1 MIFFFVLKYFL
12 RYRCVGF
19 VYVCTLILG
28 AVVVPIG
35 QKFLIGDQLVSVFF
49 FFKKPINFTFFK
61 QHCVQWAH
69 PMSIFQRY
77 SLELTVYLQIPTYS
91 LYVII
96 SSLYSS
102 IHFLSLCVHF
112 IFIIFQENHLHAVK
126 TQCLSNKR
134 RR

>member
-49 FFKKPINFTFFK
+49 FKKNPLILHFSSNIVYNG
-61 QHCVQWAH
+61 HIQWASFNATH
-69 PMSIFQRY
+69 
-77 SLELTVYLQIPTYS
+77 
-91 LYVII
+91 
-96 SSLYSS
+96 
-102 IHFLSLCVHF
+102 LS
-112 IFIIFQENHLHAVK
+112 
-126 TQCLSNKR
+126 
-134 RR
+134 